1 MLKIVEVVKFWSSQ
15 VHWIVGNSIKCS
27 KTFCI
32 LRILANV
39 DPAAI
44 IYYI

>member
-15 VHWIVGNSIKCS
+15 VHRIVGNSINKI
-27 KTFCI
+27 FCI